1 MGAQTLPG
9 RMAIDKGLNLADDL
23 GVAAGLEVRVDSFLD
38 HSKALLL
45 QPGDLG
51 LGERLES
58 KSASGAPRQRSSASR
73 IMVARCHGFR
83 CGAGS
88 RDQVTKARQIDLVGC
103 DRECVSGRLRHEYV
117 CAERL
122 PEL

>member
-51 LGERLES
+51 LGEGLEF
-58 KSASGAPRQRSSASR
+58 KVGQRSPAPEVERFR
-73 IMVARCHGFR
+73 IMVARCTGS
-83 CGAGS
+83 AGRGRS
-88 RDQVTKARQIDLVGC
+88 RRAAKARQIRPGPGASVPSAAASSD
-103 DRECVSGRLRHEYV
+103 YV
-117 CAERL
+117 CAKGL